1 MSWLNPS
8 TPTDLVTI
16 DELTISSM
24 WEIVA
29 RVELLERKDVL
40 SKQEVL
46 EMIRELPR
54 REPTA
59 IPPGRYET

>member
-1 MSWLNPS
+1 M
-8 TPTDLVTI
+8 TI